1 MRRTASDAR
10 CGSCGGIVAN
20 GSSNFGY
27 GGLEPFSLNQL
38 SVAINTEGFSNLS
51 SQDRMDNPQPPE
63 SSNLVAETIRVTS
76 VRPLASGIGSRTRWT
91 KHRWPLSQRGVS

>member
-51 SQDRMDNPQPPE
+51 SARTE
-63 SSNLVAETIRVTS
+63 WTTHNLLKAQI
-76 VRPLASGIGSRTRWT
+76 
-91 KHRWPLSQRGVS
+91 